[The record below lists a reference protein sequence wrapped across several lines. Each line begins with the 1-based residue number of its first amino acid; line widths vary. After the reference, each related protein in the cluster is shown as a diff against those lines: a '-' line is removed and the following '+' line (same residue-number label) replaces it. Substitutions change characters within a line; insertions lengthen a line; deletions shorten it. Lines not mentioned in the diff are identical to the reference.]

1 MLNQIFS
8 LYIESLI
15 YTTIAVG
22 IVDGLWIGLRM
33 IRRKDKTAKERQSH
47 LYDVLLIA
55 IMTIP
60 VLSFGSADCFQ
71 SLITCKKSGALLD

>member
-47 LYDVLLIA
+47 LYDVFLIA

-60 VLSFGSADCFQ
+60 VLSFAVLGL
-71 SLITCKKSGALLD
+71 LIVFKA

>member
-1 MLNQIFS
+1 MLDQIFA

-15 YTTIAVG
+15 YTAVG
-22 IVDGLWIGLRM
+22 VGIIAGLWIGLRM

-47 LYDVLLIA
+47 LYDVLLIV

-60 VLSFGSADCFQ
+60 ILSFATLGL
-71 SLITCKKSGALLD
+71 LIVLKA

>member
-60 VLSFGSADCFQ
+60 VVSFAVLGL
-71 SLITCKKSGALLD
+71 LIVFKA

>member
-33 IRRKDKTAKERQSH
+33 IHRKDKTAKERQSH

-60 VLSFGSADCFQ
+60 VLSFAVLGL
-71 SLITCKKSGALLD
+71 LIVFKA

>member
-15 YTTIAVG
+15 YTTIGVG
-22 IVDGLWIGLRM
+22 IIAGLWIGLRM
-33 IRRKDKTAKERQSH
+33 ICRIDKTAKARQSH

-60 VLSFGSADCFQ
+60 ILSFAVLGL
-71 SLITCKKSGALLD
+71 LIVFKA

>member
-60 VLSFGSADCFQ
+60 VLSFAVLGL
-71 SLITCKKSGALLD
+71 LIVFKA

>member
-22 IVDGLWIGLRM
+22 IVDGLWISLRM

-60 VLSFGSADCFQ
+60 VLSFAVLGL
-71 SLITCKKSGALLD
+71 LIVFKA

>member
-8 LYIESLI
+8 LYIQSLL
-15 YTTIAVG
+15 YTTIGVG
-22 IVDGLWIGLRM
+22 LLAGIWIGLRM
-33 IRRKDKTAKERQSH
+33 LRRKDKTARERQSH

-60 VLSFGSADCFQ
+60 VLSFATLGL
-71 SLITCKKSGALLD
+71 LIVSRA

>member
-1 MLNQIFS
+1 MLDQIFA

-15 YTTIAVG
+15 YTAVG
-22 IVDGLWIGLRM
+22 VGIIAGLWIGLRM

-47 LYDVLLIA
+47 LIV

-60 VLSFGSADCFQ
+60 VLSFATLGL
-71 SLITCKKSGALLD
+71 LIVLKA

>member
-22 IVDGLWIGLRM
+22 IVDGFWIGLRM

-60 VLSFGSADCFQ
+60 VLSFAVLGL
-71 SLITCKKSGALLD
+71 LIVFKA

>member
-1 MLNQIFS
+1 MLNQFFS

-60 VLSFGSADCFQ
+60 VLSFAVLGL
-71 SLITCKKSGALLD
+71 LIVFKA

>member
-15 YTTIAVG
+15 ITSILVAVLS
-22 IVDGLWIGLRM
+22 GLWILFRAF
-33 IRRKDKTAKERQSH
+33 RRKDRTAKERQAH

-60 VLSFGSADCFQ
+60 ILTFATLGIILVLKA
-71 SLITCKKSGALLD
+71 

>member
-33 IRRKDKTAKERQSH
+33 IRRRDKTAKERQSH

-60 VLSFGSADCFQ
+60 VLSFAVLGL
-71 SLITCKKSGALLD
+71 LIVFKA

>member
-15 YTTIAVG
+15 YTTIAVE
-22 IVDGLWIGLRM
+22 IVDGFWIGLRM

-60 VLSFGSADCFQ
+60 VLSFAVLGL
-71 SLITCKKSGALLD
+71 LIVFKA

>member
-22 IVDGLWIGLRM
+22 IVDSFWIGLRM

-60 VLSFGSADCFQ
+60 VLSFAVLGL
-71 SLITCKKSGALLD
+71 LIVFKA

>member
-1 MLNQIFS
+1 
-8 LYIESLI
+8 
-15 YTTIAVG
+15 
-22 IVDGLWIGLRM
+22 M

-60 VLSFGSADCFQ
+60 VLSFAVLGL
-71 SLITCKKSGALLD
+71 LIVFKA

>member
-22 IVDGLWIGLRM
+22 IVDGFWIGLRM

-47 LYDVLLIA
+47 LYDVFLIA

-60 VLSFGSADCFQ
+60 VLSFAVLGL
-71 SLITCKKSGALLD
+71 LIVFKA